1 MAVRFLKDVEGEPI
15 QPHRRDDWV
24 WTADPS
30 GQYSAQSAYN
40 MLREVMGVGPSGAV
54 HMHALSRQCLVFID
68 DDFAYALDRRN
79 LNIK

>member
-1 MAVRFLKDVEGEPI
+1 MGCVGREINIYREDLMWPI
-15 QPHRRDDWV
+15 
-24 WTADPS
+24 
-30 GQYSAQSAYN
+30 G
-40 MLREVMGVGPSGAV
+40 LREVMGVGPSGAV